1 MKKINLTYWF
11 VTSLFA
17 AFMIFSSIGNITKDP
32 EAVKMITGLGYPEYF
47 IPYIGYMKVIGSV
60 LILLPMIPRN
70 VKEWAYAGLFFDLL
84 SAFVSIILTEGFS
97 PQVAFFF
104 VFVGFL
110 FLSYYFWYR
119 KMGWLKA

>member
-1 MKKINLTYWF
+1 MNRQNITYWV
-11 VTSLFA
+11 VTGLFA